1 MCAATTLLLLVG
13 VAVGREPPLAQQW
26 FSQNSISLVDRAQA
40 GPPARNQRR
49 FAEAI
54 MNNLLYNYDLIRAG
68 RARHHVGF
76 LFEIYIHRTRHRLD
90 LFI

>member
-54 MNNLLYNYDLIRAG
+54 MNTSSEIEIEIEIEFG
-68 RARHHVGF
+68 RVK
-76 LFEIYIHRTRHRLD
+76 
-90 LFI
+90 